1 MIPVAII
8 YYYWI
13 FLSLS
18 YEEIL
23 PSSFKTIISY
33 ALIHYI
39 LFTSVGF
46 STVFTFLETLN
57 KKKNNIVFF
66 FFSLKRIILL
76 PIE

>member
-1 MIPVAII
+1 MIPAAISSC
-8 YYYWI
+8 YWI

-57 KKKNNIVFF
+57 KKKNIIIFF
-66 FFSLKRIILL
+66 FFNLKRINFA

>member
-1 MIPVAII
+1 MIPVAIN

-23 PSSFKTIISY
+23 PSSFKTITSY

-66 FFSLKRIILL
+66 LFSLKRIILL
-76 PIE
+76 PIK